1 MYLNISPLIQLM
13 CEINTTLT
21 LLYKETEIKYQCD
34 DSVDIEDVNLLCDI
48 LYRNELFKI
57 FNITEIDLAE
67 LNKRILD
74 LYEKV
79 KMNPEIEKLIQT
91 NLFMDDPF
99 TTFMTLFSYD
109 FLYIVYPIIVNIF
122 I

>member
-109 FLYIVYPIIVNIF
+109 FLYIIYPIIVNIF